1 MKVGTFHHKGLEYV
15 VELTGSDEL
24 GWGQHKNHFYATCG
38 TLQTDF
44 YKSFEE
50 ADNEMKSLI
59 DHLVSN
65 VPQNIDQL
73 VSKLSELLVWT
84 GYEDCELDQAAAKI
98 LINNYIE
105 HVVKSRT

>member
-15 VELTGSDEL
+15 MELTGSNDLDWRE
-24 GWGQHKNHFYATCG
+24 HKNCFYAICG
-38 TLQTDF
+38 TLYTDF

-73 VSKLSELLVWT
+73 VLELSELLVWT
-84 GYEDCELDQAAAKI
+84 GYEDCELDQAAAKVI
-98 LINNYIE
+98 ISNYIE